1 MTNRIQRQTDNSYIH
16 DAAHEQILMKR
27 YEQAGAI
34 NAALRSGD
42 TETVWKIFSGISDSI
57 HEVNRRYTPEEE
69 NQYQTFARLISTNV
83 VLSLACHDSGVH
95 PLYIHSVSRRFD
107 KEIARCSVKQER
119 QLTREMVESYC
130 RLIRNTHM
138 EHYGDFSD
146 QIIRILQ
153 SALSDP
159 PSLGELAKQMYVS
172 PSTVTR
178 RFKKETGQTIPEFL
192 NRTRIRVAKLYMQ
205 EQNMNLGE
213 IAQAVGFCDASY
225 FSKVFQRYAG
235 MTPTEYMLKKKA
247 GR

>member
-69 NQYQTFARLISTNV
+69 NQYQTFARLISVNV
-83 VLSLACHDSGVH
+83 ILSMACHNTGVH

-107 KEIARCSVKQER
+107 KEIAHCSIEGER
-119 QLTREMVESYC
+119 ELTRQMVESYC
-130 RLIRNTHM
+130 KLIRNAHV
-138 EHYGDFSD
+138 EHYGEFSD
-146 QIIRILQ
+146 RIIRIL
-153 SALSDP
+153 LSSLTDP

-172 PSTVTR
+172 SATVTR

-205 EQNMNLGE
+205 QNDMNLGE

-225 FSKVFQRYAG
+225 FSKVFLRYTG
-235 MTPTEYMLKKKA
+235 LTPTAYLHN
-247 GR
+247 G

>member
-1 MTNRIQRQTDNSYIH
+1 MANRIQQQMDSPYIH

-42 TETVWKIFSGISDSI
+42 TEAVWKIFSNISSSI

-83 VLSLACHDSGVH
+83 VLSLACHDSGVP
-95 PLYIHSVSRRFD
+95 PLYVHSVSRRFD
-107 KEIARCSVKQER
+107 KEIARCTVEQE
-119 QLTREMVESYC
+119 QALTREMVESYC
-130 RLIRNTHM
+130 RLIRNAHV

-146 QIIRILQ
+146 RVILILL
-153 SALSDP
+153 SSLSDP

-172 PSTVTR
+172 TATVTR

-205 EQNMNLGE
+205 EQNMTLGE

-225 FSKVFQRYAG
+225 FSKVFLRYTE
-235 MTPTEYMLKKKA
+235 MTPTAYLHK
-247 GR
+247 G